1 MFAFL
6 YGTVDEIGEG
16 SAVISCNGIGFN
28 VSVSNET
35 AARLSMLSPS
45 DYVKIYTYTLVRED
59 QFSLYGFLSREELK
73 LYRQLIT
80 VSGLGPKGGLSLLS
94 AMSADDLKFAIVSG
108 DTAAISKAPGIG
120 KKTAERIV
128 LDLRDKL
135 SRSGDIGPGTSGG
148 AFAGISDAA
157 AGADSDAVEALCAL
171 GYLRMDARKA
181 VMRAMEEGAQDT
193 ESVLKAALKYL
204 Y

>member
-135 SRSGDIGPGTSGG
+135 SRSGDIGPGTSEG

-171 GYLRMDARKA
+171 GYMRMDARKA